1 MLRRLRSAD
10 SSSRSPVAA
19 SMTFPLPEKRPD
31 ISKTKRR
38 PNHASRNQITCVKEI
53 CRIQRSSIGSGSLHK
68 FLGQHKKQPIFSSNA
83 TRNRISF
90 RRKFLDLE
98 KSPFSRNGEIKSLIL
113 LAASYYEL
121 LLWKP
126 VFKEL
131 VFTKLVCCCLVFTEP
146 ETMRLICSKSAILS
160 TSFLLISFELFSF
173 NRLVF

>member
-1 MLRRLRSAD
+1 LLLV
-10 SSSRSPVAA
+10 VA
-19 SMTFPLPEKRPD
+19 
-31 ISKTKRR
+31 
-38 PNHASRNQITCVKEI
+38 V
-53 CRIQRSSIGSGSLHK
+53 GSH
-68 FLGQHKKQPIFSSNA
+68 
-83 TRNRISF
+83 

>member
-1 MLRRLRSAD
+1 MLFPFP
-10 SSSRSPVAA
+10 SRSRWNKAA
-19 SMTFPLPEKRPD
+19 EMANAAANPELLSEKIDERD
-31 ISKTKRR
+31 
-38 PNHASRNQITCVKEI
+38 
-53 CRIQRSSIGSGSLHK
+53 
-68 FLGQHKKQPIFSSNA
+68 
-83 TRNRISF
+83 